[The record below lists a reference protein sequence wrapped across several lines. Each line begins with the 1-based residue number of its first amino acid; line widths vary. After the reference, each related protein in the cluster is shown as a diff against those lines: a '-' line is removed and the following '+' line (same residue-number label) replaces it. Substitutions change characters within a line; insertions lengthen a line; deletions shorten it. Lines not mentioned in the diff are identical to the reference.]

1 MKRSRK
7 PYPDEF
13 KQEAVRLLKERQ
25 LPRSQVARDLG
36 IDPETLRR
44 WARDLAPDS
53 QLSQDSATTPPV
65 SAAELARLRC
75 ENEQL
80 RMERDILK
88 KPSASSWTDLPN
100 TISWRFGK
108 RGSATKLDTVVRT
121 GTRCIAHEHLDFGR
135 LLRHAPYASLLQQAL
150 RPQGHYLE

>member
-13 KQEAVRLLKERQ
+13 KQEAVRLLKAQR
-25 LPRSQVARDLG
+25 LPGSQVARDLG

-44 WARDLAPDS
+44 WARELAPDTAGAA
-53 QLSQDSATTPPV
+53 DTPTPPPI
-65 SAAELARLRC
+65 SAAEVARLRR

-88 KPSASSWTDLPN
+88 KAIGIFSRMP
-100 TISWRFGK
+100 
-108 RGSATKLDTVVRT
+108 
-121 GTRCIAHEHLDFGR
+121 E
-135 LLRHAPYASLLQQAL
+135 
-150 RPQGHYLE
+150 

>member
-13 KQEAVRLLKERQ
+13 KQEAVRLLREQR

-44 WARDLAPDS
+44 WARDLAPDNAGA
-53 QLSQDSATTPPV
+53 QHTPPAPPIS
-65 SAAELARLRC
+65 SAQLARLRR

-88 KPSASSWTDLPN
+88 KAIGIFSPLP
-100 TISWRFGK
+100 
-108 RGSATKLDTVVRT
+108 
-121 GTRCIAHEHLDFGR
+121 
-135 LLRHAPYASLLQQAL
+135 Q
-150 RPQGHYLE
+150 

>member
-7 PYPDEF
+7 PYPAEF
-13 KQEAVRLLKERQ
+13 KQEAVRLLKEQR

-44 WARDLAPDS
+44 WARDLSPDTS
-53 QLSQDSATTPPV
+53 GSQDSTTTPPV
-65 SAAELARLRC
+65 SAAELARLRR

-88 KPSASSWTDLPN
+88 KAIGIFS
-100 TISWRFGK
+100 RM
-108 RGSATKLDTVVRT
+108 
-121 GTRCIAHEHLDFGR
+121 
-135 LLRHAPYASLLQQAL
+135 
-150 RPQGHYLE
+150 PQ